1 MGTGGKQDLNYK
13 SDQTTMN
20 LKTLLPIVFFTL
32 SLQSC
37 GQELGDTS
45 YWQRIILSPDLK
57 ICTEVNKIDALIL
70 KRFQWDEMAN
80 PAEKFNATDVVW
92 PNSGADRRLYFAA
105 QLGRNWIV
113 SYEQGGI
120 GYREHCFFISI
131 DDKERFIVYEGMRGS
146 KSIEDLKSAV
156 ENNTFLI
163 EYWAKGDH

>member
-1 MGTGGKQDLNYK
+1 MSNELLN
-13 SDQTTMN
+13 
-20 LKTLLPIVFFTL
+20 
-32 SLQSC
+32 
-37 GQELGDTS
+37 
-45 YWQRIILSPDLK
+45 RIIVNPQICHGKPVVRGLRYPVENILELLASGMTHEEILNDYEDL
-57 ICTEVNKIDALIL
+57 EA
-70 KRFQWDEMAN
+70 
-80 PAEKFNATDVVW
+80 
-92 PNSGADRRLYFAA
+92 ADLYACLYFAA

-131 DDKERFIVYEGMRGS
+131 DDKERFVVYEGMRGS